1 MSTASHKAIVRRYLE
16 AVDQRNVAML
26 DDIVA
31 TDCLIHRPEQ
41 PEPLRGLAA
50 FKQFFASIPQVY
62 SELTTTIDDLF
73 AEEDRV
79 ACRVSHRAVYRG
91 EWISRLGRHAVGGKT
106 VRWSVIAIFRLREGK
121 IGWCPSIACTKYAQ
135 RVCLLYPPEARDT
148 IHLRSVLWSAPSAPG
163 VMGWRP
169 AGHGSKRRNS
179 LTRCAPWPKVIRF
192 REPHPRE
199 ELDRPTMPAGVMD
212 EAWTMEALLSY
223 HVARDFHAQ
232 LDS

>member
-1 MSTASHKAIVRRYLE
+1 MPESTCKCTRR
-16 AVDQRNVAML
+16 DGSR
-26 DDIVA
+26 A
-31 TDCLIHRPEQ
+31 TQ
-41 PEPLRGLAA
+41 VLRQEY
-50 FKQFFASIPQVY
+50 FS
-62 SELTTTIDDLF
+62 LTGQD
-73 AEEDRV
+73 
-79 ACRVSHRAVYRG
+79 S
-91 EWISRLGRHAVGGKT
+91 
-106 VRWSVIAIFRLREGK
+106 
-121 IGWCPSIACTKYAQ
+121 GWCPSIAWTKYAQ
-135 RVCLLYPPEARDT
+135 RVCLLSPPEARDT
-148 IHLRSVLWSAPSAPG
+148 IHLRSVLWSAPSAPV

-192 REPHPRE
+192 PEPHPRE